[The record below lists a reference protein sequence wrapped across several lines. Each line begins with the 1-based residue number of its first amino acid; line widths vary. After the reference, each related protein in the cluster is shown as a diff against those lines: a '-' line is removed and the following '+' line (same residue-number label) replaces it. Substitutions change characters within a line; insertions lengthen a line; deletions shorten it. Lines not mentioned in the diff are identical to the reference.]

1 MSNFI
6 KDSAEELDH
15 VVWPTNAESKKYM
28 VYTVGT
34 IIVLAIFLAIIGYV
48 LQSGLKWVR
57 DQFDHAPIVV
67 SSGSDLAT
75 QADLEALETAIE
87 KQKVSQSGITL
98 DIATGSTGSGK

>member
-15 VVWPTNAESKKYM
+15 VVWPTNVESKKYM

-34 IIVLAIFLAIIGYV
+34 IIVLSIFLSIIGYV

-57 DQFDHAPIVV
+57 DQFDHTPLVV
-67 SSGSDLAT
+67 ASGSELAT
-75 QADLEALETAIE
+75 QADLQALETALE
-87 KQKVSQSGITL
+87 KEKASQSGMLL